1 MYRVA
6 LRLRLSGRAMKLLRT
21 GGKFADRHIRRH
33 GKNAILYFVGY
44 VAICA
49 VFFFV
54 SYKLVALLG
63 LVLAFGHFT
72 KAYDKWEHW
81 FLGKRG
87 ELAVT
92 RALNGL
98 PDGYVLLN
106 DLLLPRG
113 RGNVDHFLIG
123 PNGLFVIE
131 TKNFDTHVRCEDD
144 RWFVNGN
151 PVKSLSWQAKS
162 NALAVWKNL
171 QPLFSQHRAYL
182 PFVEPLLVFV
192 KHKRA
197 LDLNQPTV
205 HVLREDELVGFICN
219 YKPRS
224 RSVRFSP
231 ELIRA
236 MVHHLQLL
244 QNDKAD
250 CVENSGEPPRT
261 AKSARL

>member
-6 LRLRLSGRAMKLLRT
+6 LRLRLSGRAMKLLRA

-44 VAICA
+44 AAICA

-106 DLLLPRG
+106 DLLLPNG
-113 RGNVDHFLIG
+113 RCNIDHFLIG

-131 TKNFDTHVRCEDD
+131 TKNYAANVKCDGDQ
-144 RWFVNGN
+144 WFRNGK

-162 NALAVWKNL
+162 NALAVRRNL
-171 QPLFSQHRAYL
+171 ERLFAQHQAKL
-182 PFVEPLLVFV
+182 PFVEPILVFV
-192 KHKRA
+192 KHKHR
-197 LDLNQPTV
+197 LELNQPTV
-205 HVLREDELVGFICN
+205 HVLKPEELVKFIWG
-219 YKPRS
+219 YERQS
-224 RSVRFSP
+224 RSARFAP
-231 ELIRA
+231 ELIQA

-250 CVENSGEPPRT
+250 RVENSAEPPRK
-261 AKSARL
+261 AN